1 MLDRLS
7 SGEVL
12 NTAEHGRDD
21 KPHVLHRDYE
31 TRGVLVLGKV
41 GAHRYAADRQT
52 AVLCCAYA
60 VDNEPVK
67 LWTPVDAVPLEFH
80 EAANNPNWI
89 AVAHNAPFEM
99 AIEQHILGPRFGWPP
114 LSIERQRCT
123 MAMALALSLPA
134 RLENV
139 ARALE
144 LRHQK
149 DAVGHRL
156 MLMMAKPRKAHKDE
170 DPDRTHWFEDPDRLG
185 RLYEYCQADVETER
199 ELFARLRPL
208 SPSEQAL
215 WVLDATINQRG
226 FCVDRSLAEAA
237 RRIAQAAAPEID
249 GALAEVTGGAVTA
262 VNQVA
267 KLQAWLQQN
276 GCTVENL
283 QRKTVATLLE
293 TELPP
298 KVQRALELRQDGG
311 QAAVKKISTL
321 LQRAGDDDRVRGALQ
336 FHKASTGR
344 WAGEGFQ
351 PQNLKR
357 PQEGDLEA
365 AIAAVKTSSYKH
377 VRSLYPQALSLL
389 GDLGR
394 SLIIAA
400 PGHTLIGADFS
411 AIESRV
417 LAWVA
422 NEQWKLDAY
431 SRFDATQD
439 PRDEP
444 YCVLACRMLH
454 VPDGTFTPESP
465 ERKIGK
471 TADLACGYM
480 GGGGAI
486 EKFAPGVFD
495 ENKREQIKN
504 EWRAAH
510 PNIVNFWYAIDRAAW
525 AAVQNRGS
533 IIRCGPVAFR
543 CAGTFLLLKLP
554 SGRKV
559 AYPLARNT
567 LIDPQHGVVL
577 FTDNSAGRW
586 RDCRDGRGAY
596 GGVWTENVVQA
607 ISRDLLAEAMQRIE
621 TAGYLIVLT
630 VHDEIVAEVPEGF
643 GNTKEF
649 TRIMTRAPSWAPTL
663 PIAAKAWTGPRF
675 G

>member
-1 MLDRLS
+1 MLEPR
-7 SGEVL
+7 SGKAL
-12 NTAEHGRDD
+12 NTTAPGHDGGQ
-21 KPHVLHRDYE
+21 HVFHRDYE
-31 TRGVLVLGKV
+31 TRGVLALGKV
-41 GAHRYAADRQT
+41 GVHRYAADSRT

-67 LWTPVDAVPLEFH
+67 LWTPGDAIPPEFH
-80 EAANNPNWI
+80 EAAKNPNWI
-89 AVAHNAPFEM
+89 AVAHNAAFEM
-99 AIEQHILGPRFGWPP
+99 AIEQHILGLRLGWPLIP
-114 LSIERQRCT
+114 IERQRCT

-134 RLENV
+134 RLESV

-156 MLMMAKPRKAHKDE
+156 MLMMSKPRKAHKDE
-170 DPDRTHWFEDPDRLG
+170 DPNQIFWFQDPDRLG
-185 RLYEYCQADVETER
+185 RLYEYCQADVEAER
-199 ELFARLRPL
+199 ELFTRLQPL

-215 WVLDATINQRG
+215 WVLDATINWRG
-226 FCVDRSLAEAA
+226 FCIDRSLAEAA
-237 RRIAQAAAPEID
+237 RKIAQAAGPEID
-249 GALAEVTGGAVTA
+249 DELAKATDGAVSS

-267 KLQAWLQQN
+267 RLQTWLEQN
-276 GCTVENL
+276 GCAAKDL
-283 QRKTVATLLE
+283 QKKTVAALLE
-293 TELPP
+293 DADLPA

-311 QAAVKKISTL
+311 QAAVKKIKNSAAARRRRWPCPRSASVSQSVYRPLGRRGIPTAEFKAA
-321 LQRAGDDDRVRGALQ
+321 AGR
-336 FHKASTGR
+336 
-344 WAGEGFQ
+344 
-351 PQNLKR
+351 
-357 PQEGDLEA
+357 DLEA
-365 AIAAVKTSSYKH
+365 AIAAVETADYEH
-377 VRSLYPQALSLL
+377 VRSLYPRALSLL

-394 SLIIAA
+394 SFIVAA

-422 NEQWKLDAY
+422 REQWKLDAY
-431 SRFDATQD
+431 SRYDATQD

-444 YCVLACRMLH
+444 YCILACRMLH

-480 GGGGAI
+480 GGASAI

-510 PNIVNFWYAIDRAAW
+510 PNIKNFWHQIDRAAW
-525 AAVQNRGS
+525 AAVQNRGRV
-533 IIRCGPVAFR
+533 IRCGPVAFR
-543 CAGTFLLLKLP
+543 CVGAFLFLKLP
-554 SGRKV
+554 SGRKL
-559 AYPLARNT
+559 AYPVART
-567 LIDPQHGVVL
+567 KLVDPQHGVVV
-577 FTDNSAGRW
+577 FADNSAGRW

-596 GGVWTENVVQA
+596 GGIWTENVVQA
-607 ISRDLLAEAMQRIE
+607 ISRDLLADAMQRVE
-621 TAGYLIVLT
+621 AAGYQIVLH

-643 GNTKEF
+643 GSVEEF
-649 TRIMTRAPSWAPTL
+649 TRLMTRAPSWALTL